1 MDRRPITLYAF
12 AISPFVQKVA
22 AILDYKRLPYRPLFI
37 HPQRKS
43 EIKFSTKKLVPII
56 DDGGTI
62 VEDSTDIALYLEEHY
77 PTPPALPA
85 DPAARKTA
93 LEIEDWID
101 TTFIPDFYVANN
113 FGRPANRKRVLG
125 ALVSTAPF
133 NAVERAVLPLAS
145 GFILRKLIAEATSKV
160 PQHLPRALE
169 GLEERLDGGPFLG
182 AQAAVSI
189 ADLAGYAATSF
200 IVDNRLEGADVI
212 RGRPKIVAWME
223 RVRPLTSDG
232 RRMLPAGVAV

>member
-1 MDRRPITLYAF
+1 MDRRPITLYAL

-22 AILDYKRLPYRPLFI
+22 TILDYKKLPYRPLFI
-37 HPQRKS
+37 HPQRKT

-85 DPAARKTA
+85 DPVARKA
-93 LEIEDWID
+93 VLAIEDWID
-101 TTFIPDFYVANN
+101 TSFIPDFYVANN
-113 FGRPANRKRVLG
+113 FGRPANRKRVVG
-125 ALVSTAPF
+125 ALAGTAPF
-133 NAVERAVLPLAS
+133 NAIERVVLPLAS

-160 PQHLPRALE
+160 PQAPRALD
-169 GLEERLDGGPFLG
+169 GLEERLGAGPFLG
-182 AQAAVSI
+182 GQPAVSV
-189 ADLAGYAATSF
+189 ADLAAYAVTSF
-200 IVDNRLEGADVI
+200 IVDNRMEGADAVAS
-212 RGRPKIVAWME
+212 RPKLVAWMG

>member
-85 DPAARKTA
+85 DPGARKAA

-101 TTFIPDFYVANN
+101 TAFIPDFYVANN

-133 NAVERAVLPLAS
+133 NAVERVVLPLAS

-160 PQHLPRALE
+160 PHLPRALD

-182 AQAAVSI
+182 GQAAVSI
-189 ADLAGYAATSF
+189 PDLAGFATTSF
-200 IVDNRLEGADVI
+200 IVDNRLEGADVV
-212 RGRPKIVAWME
+212 RGRPKIVAWMD

>member
-12 AISPFVQKVA
+12 AISPYVQKVA

-37 HPQRKS
+37 HPQRKA
-43 EIKFSTKKLVPII
+43 EIKFSAKKLVPII
-56 DDGGTI
+56 DDDGTI

-77 PTPPALPA
+77 PTPAALPA
-85 DPAARKTA
+85 DSEARNTA
-93 LEIEDWID
+93 LAIEDWID

-113 FGRPANRKRVLG
+113 FGRPANRKRVVG
-125 ALVSTAPF
+125 ALASTAPF
-133 NAVERAVLPLAS
+133 NAVERVVLPLAS

-160 PQHLPRALE
+160 PQLPRALDA
-169 GLEERLDGGPFLG
+169 LEERLNGGPFLG
-182 AQAAVSI
+182 GQAAISI
-189 ADLAGYAATSF
+189 ADLAAFAATSF

-212 RGRPKIVAWME
+212 RGRPKIAAWME
-223 RVRPLTSDG
+223 RVRPVTSDG